1 MAFQTVGIWL
11 NDGKP
16 GVKAVARRLRVALE
30 ERGMRVLPDCAHLE
44 GCDLIIV
51 LGGDGTFL
59 RAFEAAMPRDIPM
72 LGVNLGRVGFLTEMQ
87 PDRLEQDVELIARG
101 AYTFETRMLLEV
113 RTASG
118 QKAFALNEVA
128 FNRSDSFVGI
138 LSLSIAMDGGMV
150 DRFSGD
156 GLIVATPTGS
166 TAYSMAAG
174 GPIVA
179 PGLDCMLLTP
189 ICPHTLAA
197 RPIVISDRQVV
208 SVSILGD
215 ARRAR
220 VIVDGRYVITP
231 DDGAVTVRRAERN
244 IRFVRLR
251 PHSFFELLRGKL
263 SDWTP

>member
-1 MAFQTVGIWL
+1 MAFRTVGIWL

-16 GVKAVARRLRVALE
+16 GVQTVAQRLRAALE
-30 ERGMRVLPDCAHLE
+30 ARGMRVLPDCSHLAD
-44 GCDLIIV
+44 CDLMMV

-59 RAFEAAMPRDIPM
+59 RAFEAALPCDIPM
-72 LGVNLGRVGFLTEMQ
+72 LGVNLGRIGFLSEVQ
-87 PDRLEQDVELIARG
+87 PGSLEQDADLIAAG
-101 AYTFETRMLLEV
+101 AYTIESRMLLEA

-118 QKAFALNEVA
+118 HKAFALNEVA
-128 FNRSDSFVGI
+128 FNRSDSSVGV
-138 LSLSIAMDGGMV
+138 LSLRVTLDGGMV

-197 RPIVISDRQVV
+197 RPIVISDRQEV
-208 SVSILGD
+208 SVSVLGD

-220 VIVDGRYVITP
+220 VIVDGRLVITP
-231 DDGAVTVRRAERN
+231 DDGAVTVRRAGRD

-263 SDWTP
+263 SDWTE

>member
-1 MAFQTVGIWL
+1 MAFGTVGLWL
-11 NDGKP
+11 NDAKP
-16 GVKAVARRLRVALE
+16 GVQAVARRLRAALE
-30 ERGMRVLPDCAHLE
+30 SHGMCVLPDCADLKN
-44 GCDLIIV
+44 CDLMMV

-59 RAFEAAMPRDIPM
+59 SAFEAALPCDTPM
-72 LGVNLGRVGFLTEMQ
+72 LGVNLGRIGFLSEVQ
-87 PDRLEQDVELIARG
+87 PDHMEQDVERLAG
-101 AYTFETRMLLEV
+101 GQYTIESRMLLEV
-113 RTASG
+113 CTASG
-118 QKAFALNEVA
+118 QRAVALNEVA
-128 FNRSDSFVGI
+128 FNRSDSSVGV
-138 LSLSIAMDGGMV
+138 LSLCVTSNGGIV

-197 RPIVISDRQVV
+197 RPIVVGDREVI

-220 VIVDGRYVITP
+220 VVVDGRHILTP
-231 DDGAVTVRRAERN
+231 DGAVTVRRARRD

-251 PHSFFELLRGKL
+251 PHGFFELLRGKL
-263 SDWTP
+263 SDWTQ